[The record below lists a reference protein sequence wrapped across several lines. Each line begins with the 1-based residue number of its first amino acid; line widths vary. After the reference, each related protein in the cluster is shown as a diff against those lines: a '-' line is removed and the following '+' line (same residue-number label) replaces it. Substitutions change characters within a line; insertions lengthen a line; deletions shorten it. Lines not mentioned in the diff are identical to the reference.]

1 MTFASAFAS
10 DTAYS
15 VNANAMNYDPATSIV
30 GVGVS
35 RVSSS
40 ACDFY
45 VRRLS
50 DSALVDT
57 GSLAVNVYKK

>member
-1 MTFASAFAS
+1 M
-10 DTAYS
+10 D
-15 VNANAMNYDPATSIV
+15 YDPATSIV

-40 ACDFY
+40 VCDFY
-45 VRRLS
+45 VRKVS
-50 DSALVDT
+50 DNSAVDT